1 MFSRIRHIFPYLYY
15 RFYQYVY
22 QKGGEKWNPELRA
35 FGFVCVIKNLLL
47 FSFVGLPLMSKLS
60 DDSIIYIISFM
71 ILIVSLLRK
80 NTHKK
85 YREMMPLWENESE
98 SQRKYKDIFLIFFCV
113 FAIFSFIPVFII
125 MDLISLMI

>member
-1 MFSRIRHIFPYLYY
+1 MLTRIRHIFPYLYY

-60 DDSIIYIISFM
+60 DDYFVYDSDSFV
-71 ILIVSLLRK
+71 I
-80 NTHKK
+80 TEE
-85 YREMMPLWENESE
+85 Y
-98 SQRKYKDIFLIFFCV
+98 
-113 FAIFSFIPVFII
+113 A
-125 MDLISLMI
+125 